1 MRLKEVKTKE
11 HHVSEDGPKT
21 LRRIPKELA
30 RRSILSA
37 RDKGKEQLAQASQNG
52 MGGAEQA
59 APEESAANQMLN
71 NTGEWGRDAAAGSG
85 NALRRAPTRA
95 ARRMR
100 TSRERTTRD
109 AGVRLGG
116 PDGRVKE
123 KDPSRLRAQAR
134 GEARTPRAG
143 KPAVKAAPQS
153 GRPAHAAAKRSAQA
167 AKQAAQR
174 AVQAA
179 RAAHRT
185 ARAAG
190 RALASTAKACIA
202 ALKSLVSALAA
213 GGGAALVIILLI
225 CFIALVAGS
234 AFGIFFSAEPTGK
247 GMTLQQAVQTLNAEY
262 DQQLRQLEA
271 SVPHDRM
278 EYTSANGSVAIQ
290 WQAVLAVFAADM
302 AADEH
307 GQQVVALDDAQMEQ
321 LRAVLA
327 DMHQIRHSTHTE
339 EHKVE
344 IAAVDTDGSETVE
357 QVTVSETV
365 LQIEIVHR
373 GAAEMAAAYG
383 FTPRQNEQLALLAD
397 PQYDAL
403 WMELLGG
410 YVSGGGQIITP
421 DTDWVG
427 TDIFAWP
434 LPQSFTIT
442 SNFGYR
448 QDPFTGEL
456 AYHNGTDIAAP
467 QGTPILAAAG
477 GTVTV
482 ANGADPWGGGY
493 GYYVKLSHSGG
504 LETLYA
510 HCSAIAVTAGQQ
522 VQRGEVIGYVG
533 STGNSTGNHLH
544 FEVWVNEQRMD
555 MMLWFR
561 NLYVEQ
567 MN

>member
-1 MRLKEVKTKE
+1 M
-11 HHVSEDGPKT
+11 
-21 LRRIPKELA
+21 
-30 RRSILSA
+30 
-37 RDKGKEQLAQASQNG
+37 
-52 MGGAEQA
+52 
-59 APEESAANQMLN
+59 
-71 NTGEWGRDAAAGSG
+71 
-85 NALRRAPTRA
+85 
-95 ARRMR
+95 
-100 TSRERTTRD
+100 
-109 AGVRLGG
+109 
-116 PDGRVKE
+116 
-123 KDPSRLRAQAR
+123 
-134 GEARTPRAG
+134 
-143 KPAVKAAPQS
+143 
-153 GRPAHAAAKRSAQA
+153 
-167 AKQAAQR
+167 
-174 AVQAA
+174 
-179 RAAHRT
+179 
-185 ARAAG
+185 
-190 RALASTAKACIA
+190 
-202 ALKSLVSALAA
+202 
-213 GGGAALVIILLI
+213 
-225 CFIALVAGS
+225 
-234 AFGIFFSAEPTGK
+234 
-247 GMTLQQAVQTLNAEY
+247 
-262 DQQLRQLEA
+262 
-271 SVPHDRM
+271 
-278 EYTSANGSVAIQ
+278 
-290 WQAVLAVFAADM
+290 
-302 AADEH
+302 
-307 GQQVVALDDAQMEQ
+307 
-321 LRAVLA
+321 
-327 DMHQIRHSTHTE
+327 
-339 EHKVE
+339 E

-365 LQIEIVHR
+365 LQIEVVHR